1 MSNTLFTNI
10 TVAGGTG
17 ALGFHI
23 AEALLN
29 EGSFKVKILR
39 RLPETPNEKADLL
52 ASKGAAIV
60 YADYNQHDSLVKALS
75 GTDALIS
82 TASPGVAKGGY
93 DFDTLQTPLLNAAK
107 AAGVKRFIPSEF
119 GMEAE

>member
-1 MSNTLFTNI
+1 MTFTNV

-17 ALGFHI
+17 LLGFHI

-29 EGSFKVKILR
+29 DGSFKVKILR
-39 RLPETPNEKADLL
+39 RLPEAPNDKADSL
-52 ASKGAAIV
+52 ASKGATIV
-60 YADYNQHDSLVKALS
+60 YADYNQHDSLVKALR

-82 TASPGVAKGGY
+82 TASPGLATGGY

-119 GMEAE
+119 GIDYA